1 MAGFN
6 ATAFGKGFAQAFV
19 EGLIDGL
26 SQAANSLLASVDG
39 QSLVDLIDRLDFNIR
54 PGTLFNDRMTGGA
67 GRDLMISGS
76 GNDTVRGAGGFDIIF
91 AGKGN
96 DVIEGGTGSD
106 VLSGGTGND
115 RFIFTQDA
123 LRAGDRD
130 WIIDAGRGDRIDFD
144 AAAES
149 TFRIHGVALS
159 ALTADTDIPDMLVV
173 GLTNIARFEGHL
185 VIDLNGDGRYDADQ
199 DHRIVL
205 PDATELRYDAAAD
218 WISIG

>member
-6 ATAFGKGFAQAFV
+6 ATAFGQGFAQAFV
-19 EGLIDGL
+19 DGLIDGL
-26 SQAANSLLASVDG
+26 SQAANGLLASFEG
-39 QSLVDLIDRLDFNIR
+39 QSLVDLINRLDFSIR
-54 PGTLFNDRMTGGA
+54 PGTPFNDRITGSA
-67 GRDLMISGS
+67 GRDLVISGA
-76 GNDTVRGAGGFDIIF
+76 GNDTVRTGAGFDIIF

-96 DVIEGGTGSD
+96 DVIDGGTGSD
-106 VLSGGTGND
+106 VLSGGIGND
-115 RFIFTQDA
+115 RFVFTQDA

-144 AAAES
+144 AAAEL
-149 TFRIHGVALS
+149 TLRINGLALS
-159 ALTADTDIPDMLVV
+159 ALTADADIPQTLVA

-218 WISIG
+218 WILVG